1 MYKFFSACP
10 ISLRN
15 AVINYELEVLFMV
28 ENYADLLDNVKRIH
42 FVGIGG
48 SGMCPLAEI
57 LHSEGYEITGSDTA
71 ESDTLERIRSYGIP
85 VTMGHFP
92 ENVNGADLVVYTAAV
107 KLDNPELVSA
117 EAQNI
122 PAVERCIMLGAGTE
136 RYKRSV
142 AVSGTH
148 GKTTTTSM
156 ITQILTMS
164 GCDPTAVIGAKLP
177 FIGGNSRVG
186 KSDLMVCEACE
197 YVDSF
202 LHIYPAMAV
211 ILNVDEDHLDYF
223 GTLDRIKQSFKK
235 FISQTSGCIVING
248 DDANSMECV
257 KDTIDEGSKQVV
269 TFGFGRKNDFRA
281 EITGELSVCD
291 SFDLYY
297 HNEKITS
304 VALRVPG
311 KFNVQNAL
319 AACAAAITL
328 GVSPEDA
335 AKALGEFRGAHRR
348 FEILGEPCGI
358 TVADDFAHHPT
369 ELNATLTTAMSMG
382 FKNVWAVFQPH
393 TFSRTYTFLNE
404 FAEVLS
410 IPDHTILSEIL
421 PVRETNTYNIY
432 AKDLAEKI
440 DGCVWFK
447 TFEEIAD
454 YVTEKAKPG
463 DLIIT
468 IGGGNVYMCANMIMK
483 KLTAKEQK

>member
-1 MYKFFSACP
+1 MAG
-10 ISLRN
+10 
-15 AVINYELEVLFMV
+15 NYTH
-28 ENYADLLDNVKRIH
+28 LLDNVRRIH

-57 LHSEGYEITGSDTA
+57 LHNEGFEITGSDVA

-85 VTMGHFP
+85 VAMGHKP

-117 EAQNI
+117 KTQNI
-122 PAVERCIMLGAGTE
+122 PAIERCIMLGAVVE
-136 RYKRSV
+136 KYKKSI
-142 AVSGTH
+142 AISGTH

-164 GCDPTAVIGAKLP
+164 KLDPTAIIGAKLP

-186 KSDLMVCEACE
+186 KSDYIVCEACE
-197 YVDSF
+197 YVDTF
-202 LHIYPAMAV
+202 LHIYPEMAV

-235 FISQTSGCIVING
+235 FLDQTSSCIVING

-257 KDTIDEGSKQVV
+257 KDIIKEGSKKVV

-281 EITGELSVCD
+281 EITGESSVCD
-291 SFDLYY
+291 SFDLY
-297 HNEKITS
+297 HKGKKITS
-304 VALRVPG
+304 VKLRIPG
-311 KFNVQNAL
+311 KFNVMNAL
-319 AACAAAITL
+319 AAAAAAVTL
-328 GVSPEDA
+328 GVNPDDVST
-335 AKALGEFRGAHRR
+335 ALSEFRGAHRR

-382 FKNVWAVFQPH
+382 YKNVWAIFQPH
-393 TFSRTYTFLNE
+393 TFSRTYKFLNE
-404 FAEVLS
+404 FAQALS
-410 IPDHTILSEIL
+410 IPDHVILSEIL
-421 PVRETNTYNIY
+421 PVREKNTYNIY
-432 AKDLAEKI
+432 SKDLAEKI

-454 YVTEKAKPG
+454 YVIKKASPG

-483 KLTAKEQK
+483 KLSGQD